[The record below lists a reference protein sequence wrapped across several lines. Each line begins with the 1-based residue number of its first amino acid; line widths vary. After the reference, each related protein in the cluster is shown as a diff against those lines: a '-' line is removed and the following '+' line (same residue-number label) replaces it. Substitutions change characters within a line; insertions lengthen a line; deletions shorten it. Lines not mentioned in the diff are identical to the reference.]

1 MLMEKIDMEVG
12 GSADVEENSLITSMC
27 DLLEKI
33 WSHGLITPHS
43 KSAHT
48 KNHYHNNNQIKSPFW
63 SHLLRYFEK
72 MEKMNALAKGGGGGG
87 GGGVRNN
94 GKLESDAQL
103 LSTPGNLLIN

>member
-12 GSADVEENSLITSMC
+12 GSADVEENALITSLC

-72 MEKMNALAKGGGGGG
+72 VNAVTSSGSAS
-87 GGGVRNN
+87 N
-94 GKLESDAQL
+94 GKLGSDTQL
-103 LSTPGNLLIN
+103 LSTPGN

>member
-12 GSADVEENSLITSMC
+12 GSADVEENALITSLC

-63 SHLLRYFEK
+63 SHLLRFFEK
-72 MEKMNALAKGGGGGG
+72 TEKMSALENGGGAK
-87 GGGVRNN
+87 NN
-94 GKLESDAQL
+94 GKLGSDAQL

>member
-1 MLMEKIDMEVG
+1 MEVG
-12 GSADVEENSLITSMC
+12 GSADVEENSLITSLC

-33 WSHGLITPHS
+33 WSHGLIVAHS

-72 MEKMNALAKGGGGGG
+72 MEKANALTNGSGT
-87 GGGVRNN
+87 RNN
-94 GKLESDAQL
+94 GKLDSDAQL
-103 LSTPGNLLIN
+103 LSTPGN

>member
-1 MLMEKIDMEVG
+1 MMDMEI
-12 GSADVEENSLITSMC
+12 GSADVEENSLITSLC

-33 WSHGLITPHS
+33 WSHGLIQPHS

-48 KNHYHNNNQIKSPFW
+48 RNNYHNNNQIKSPFW

-72 MEKMNALAKGGGGGG
+72 IEKTNALENGENVK
-87 GGGVRNN
+87 NN
-94 GKLESDAQL
+94 GKLDASAQL